1 MTIQEAL
8 DRVDILKPNKIGT
21 DTKIAWLSKV
31 DGEIWQEVI
40 MTHAPDWHLM
50 HRLTENEDDSADPR
64 ENSWHF
70 PGYSME
76 TDPNTELIV
85 PAPYDESLY
94 TAYLSAQVDIVNQ
107 ETDKYTND
115 ATLYNAALKQF
126 QAYWNREHM
135 PRQRVRRFRWV

>member
-21 DTKIAWLSKV
+21 DTKLAWLSKV

-40 MTHAPDWHLM
+40 LTHEPDQRMTGMCFA
-50 HRLTENEDDSADPR
+50 
-64 ENSWHF
+64 
-70 PGYSME
+70 GYSME

-107 ETDKYTND
+107 ETDKYTSD

-135 PRQRVRRFRWV
+135 PRQRVRRLRWV